1 MQTGQQLQSLFVMIL
16 LHCKPVDHH
25 CLWVDTQG
33 HLCDDLQY
41 QLIHHLHM
49 PDLTEDQI
57 YGYGLYLINVSLQKS
72 GKSLKDFADMP
83 VPQVH
88 WENGVENQLIAE
100 QYNYDLNALHQI
112 VANGEGT
119 LTNEQW
125 AVYDAILT
133 MVENNQAGGSF
144 LHSAGGCGKTY
155 VCNLLTAA
163 VHARE
168 KNCPLCDIFWNHIFT
183 ALRWSNCSFLVQNPY
198 SHKWGQYLQYQKRCP
213 VAWNTSSYISY
224 YLGWSSYAASTS
236 HRMN

>member
-1 MQTGQQLQSLFVMIL
+1 MRTFEGHIHDSFKEACHARGLLEDDEKWLQCLQDASEMQTGQQLQSLFVMIL

-119 LTNEQW
+119 LTNEQ
-125 AVYDAILT
+125 
-133 MVENNQAGGSF
+133 
-144 LHSAGGCGKTY
+144 
-155 VCNLLTAA
+155 
-163 VHARE
+163 
-168 KNCPLCDIFWNHIFT
+168 
-183 ALRWSNCSFLVQNPY
+183 
-198 SHKWGQYLQYQKRCP
+198 
-213 VAWNTSSYISY
+213 
-224 YLGWSSYAASTS
+224 
-236 HRMN
+236 